1 MSKAEKQEVQTL
13 TRGELM
19 RELSEGLWAFG
30 DDGIIIEIA
39 EQLGYTIKKQHHG
52 LWTLYEEL

>member
-1 MSKAEKQEVQTL
+1 MDKTEKQEVQTL

-19 RELSEGLWAFG
+19 RKLSEELWAFG

-39 EQLGYTIKKQHHG
+39 EQLGYTIKKRHHG
-52 LWTLYEEL
+52 LWTLYE

>member
-1 MSKAEKQEVQTL
+1 MSKTEKQEAQTL

-19 RELSEGLWAFG
+19 RKLSEELWAFG

-39 EQLGYTIKKQHHG
+39 EQLGYTIKKRHYG
-52 LWTLYEEL
+52 LWDLYE